1 MSERDEDLAA
11 TLALR
16 RSLVSDDR
24 QRHNRVLVERLADGF
39 GHRARVQP
47 SIERM
52 AQRGLITV
60 RQARAGGLL
69 YEDWALGIVCARDAE
84 AGGSSVPDPG
94 GYRDRQLDAA
104 TSYRR
109 AREAVGLRM
118 WPILWHVCCDDW
130 SVERF
135 ANELGSG
142 TDRKGWMGIFRISLD
157 ILADFYGLE

>member
-1 MSERDEDLAA
+1 MNKDEDLAA

-24 QRHNRVLVERLADGF
+24 QRHNRVLVEKLSDGF
-39 GHRARVQP
+39 GSRARVQP
-47 SIERM
+47 CIERM
-52 AQRGLITV
+52 AQRGQITV
-60 RQARAGGLL
+60 RQARAAVLL
-69 YEDWALGIVCARDAE
+69 YEDWALGILCARDAE

-118 WPILWHVCCDDW
+118 WPCLFAIVIEDF

-135 ANELGSG
+135 ANERGGG
-142 TDRKGWMGIFRISLD
+142 TDRKGWAAILKLSLD
-157 ILADFYGLE
+157 VLADFYGL

>member
-1 MSERDEDLAA
+1 MSKDEDLSACM
-11 TLALR
+11 ALR
-16 RSLVSDDR
+16 RSLVSDVR
-24 QRHNRVLVERLADGF
+24 QQHNRVVVETLSDGF
-39 GHRARVQP
+39 GSRARVQP

-52 AQRGLITV
+52 AQRGLISA

-118 WPILWHVCCDDW
+118 WPILWHVSCDDW

-142 TDRKGWMGIFRISLD
+142 TDRKGWMAILKLSLD
-157 ILADFYGLE
+157 ILADFYGL